1 VLSTCL
7 IPFFLLCLF
16 LLCRVRKPTPLE
28 EAYAL
33 SWNPRPNATN
43 DILTKGLRYNELVK
57 PFENIDKEDH
67 LTEEIRKLNKDK
79 REKKRAEKA
88 AVSK

>member
-1 VLSTCL
+1 
-7 IPFFLLCLF
+7 LF
-16 LLCRVRKPTPLE
+16 CRVRKPTPLE

-43 DILTKGLRYNELVK
+43 DVLTKGLRYDELVK
-57 PFENIDKEDH
+57 PFENVDKEDH

-88 AVSK
+88 AASK